1 MTTHLQSPIHLQ
13 LPLSGMSC
21 ANCAGRITTA
31 LNKLDGVSATVNFA
45 LEQAAIELTSPDR
58 LPAVLESIQAQ
69 GYDYGSETILFQ
81 ITGMTCA
88 GCSARLN
95 KMLAALPGVI
105 SADVNF
111 SIEQARIVLVPGMQT
126 PAALR
131 EQIEALG
138 FGAQLAQGSA
148 SGRRQQLLER
158 EAQEAASARQAQT
171 RVIVSALLTLP
182 LLAGMLAMAGLFP
195 WHLPAWLELLLAT
208 PVQFWIGAR
217 FYRGAW
223 LAIKNRSANMDVLV
237 ATGTSAAYFY
247 SLYLL
252 LNLGVAASG
261 QLYFEASAIII
272 TLISLGKLLEARAR
286 RSTQSAIRELMALRP
301 ETATVWRGERW
312 QSVAIDEVLRG
323 DRLRVLVGER
333 VPVDGRIVSGESEL
347 DESILTGES
356 LPVPRGEGDKV
367 LGGAINR
374 SGVLEI
380 EATTV
385 GEDSSLS
392 KIIAL
397 VESAQ
402 MGKAPLQQ
410 LVDKVSAVFVP
421 VVMAIALFTLLVWY
435 AISNDF
441 GQALL
446 AAVAVLVIACP
457 CALGLA
463 TPAAI
468 VTGTGVA
475 ARHGIL
481 IKDVDTLQKAHAIKA
496 LIFDKT
502 GTLTQGRPVLASWS
516 GTAEQLR
523 LAAALQQASEHPLA
537 LAMREAVGKEVLL
550 PQPEAVEVR
559 VGAGIVGQ
567 VAGHTV
573 AIGNGSLLAQ
583 LGIEVPAQDKQPADG
598 ATRVWVAIDGVV
610 AGIAALADTLRPESP
625 DAIATLRQRGIAS
638 WLVSGDAP
646 APVAHIAAKLGL
658 DGAFDSVL
666 PAGKVEK
673 VETLRA
679 QTSGLVA
686 MVGDGVNDAPALAAA
701 DVGIAMGSGSDVAM
715 ETASITLMRSDPRLV
730 ADAIDIS
737 AATWRTIQ
745 QNLFW
750 AFVFNIIGIPLAAL
764 GYLSPELAGAA
775 MALSSITV
783 LSNSL
788 LLKRWQPRAGSL
800 CASESQRSHS

>member
-21 ANCAGRITTA
+21 ANCAGRIATS

-45 LEQAAIELTSPDR
+45 LEQAAIELASPDR
-58 LPAVLESIQAQ
+58 LPMVLDSIKSQ
-69 GYDYGSETILFQ
+69 GYDYGSETFLFQ

-105 SADVNF
+105 SAEVNF

-138 FGAQLAQGSA
+138 FGAQLAQDSA

-182 LLAGMLAMAGLFP
+182 LLVGMLAMAGLFP

-223 LAIKNRSANMDVLV
+223 LALKNRAANMDVLV

-252 LNLGVAASG
+252 LTQGMAASG

-301 ETATVWRGERW
+301 ETATVWRGDTW

-333 VPVDGRIVSGESEL
+333 VPVDGKIVSGASEL

-356 LPVPRGEGDKV
+356 LPMPRSAGDKV

-441 GQALL
+441 AQALL

-502 GTLTQGRPVLASWS
+502 GTLTQGKPVLASWS
-516 GTAEQLR
+516 GNDEQLH

-537 LAMREAVGKEVLL
+537 LAMREAVGSGVAL

-567 VAGHTV
+567 VAGRTV

-583 LGIEVPAQDKQPADG
+583 LGIEPPQQDEQAADG
-598 ATRVWVAIDGVV
+598 ATRVWVAIDGAVV
-610 AGIAALADTLRPESP
+610 GIAALADTLRPESP
-625 DAIATLRQRGIAS
+625 EAIATLRQRGIAS

-666 PAGKVEK
+666 PVGKVEK
-673 VETLRA
+673 VEALRA
-679 QTSGLVA
+679 QTRGLVA

-788 LLKRWQPRAGSL
+788 LLKRWQPRAAHGP
-800 CASESQRSHS
+800 ASNPISKEA

>member
-1 MTTHLQSPIHLQ
+1 
-13 LPLSGMSC
+13 
-21 ANCAGRITTA
+21 
-31 LNKLDGVSATVNFA
+31 
-45 LEQAAIELTSPDR
+45 
-58 LPAVLESIQAQ
+58 
-69 GYDYGSETILFQ
+69 
-81 ITGMTCA
+81 
-88 GCSARLN
+88 
-95 KMLAALPGVI
+95 
-105 SADVNF
+105 
-111 SIEQARIVLVPGMQT
+111 
-126 PAALR
+126 
-131 EQIEALG
+131 
-138 FGAQLAQGSA
+138 
-148 SGRRQQLLER
+148 
-158 EAQEAASARQAQT
+158 
-171 RVIVSALLTLP
+171 
-182 LLAGMLAMAGLFP
+182 
-195 WHLPAWLELLLAT
+195 
-208 PVQFWIGAR
+208 
-217 FYRGAW
+217 
-223 LAIKNRSANMDVLV
+223 
-237 ATGTSAAYFY
+237 
-247 SLYLL
+247 
-252 LNLGVAASG
+252 
-261 QLYFEASAIII
+261 
-272 TLISLGKLLEARAR
+272 
-286 RSTQSAIRELMALRP
+286 
-301 ETATVWRGERW
+301 
-312 QSVAIDEVLRG
+312 
-323 DRLRVLVGER
+323 
-333 VPVDGRIVSGESEL
+333 
-347 DESILTGES
+347 
-356 LPVPRGEGDKV
+356 
-367 LGGAINR
+367 
-374 SGVLEI
+374 
-380 EATTV
+380 
-385 GEDSSLS
+385 
-392 KIIAL
+392 
-397 VESAQ
+397 
-402 MGKAPLQQ
+402 
-410 LVDKVSAVFVP
+410 
-421 VVMAIALFTLLVWY
+421 
-435 AISNDF
+435 
-441 GQALL
+441 
-446 AAVAVLVIACP
+446 VLVIACP

-516 GTAEQLR
+516 GNDEQLR

-537 LAMREAVGKEVLL
+537 LAMREAVGKETTL

-658 DGAFDSVL
+658 DGVFDSVL

-673 VETLRA
+673 VEALRA

-800 CASESQRSHS
+800 RASESQRSHS